1 MVDETTELEN
11 VGDVMVC
18 AEVVDGNLAREAVVT
33 VTSSDGSAIGM
44 YVTSFEQHLML
55 YNFSLIP
62 YLIKPGSQDDAITI
76 YLRDIIIVNYFLVYS
91 LYILAL
97 LRINYS
103 SLHYDTF
110 ALNIVDEHPLVAIL
124 STSIH

>member
-44 YVTSFEQHLML
+44 SHRL
-55 YNFSLIP
+55 
-62 YLIKPGSQDDAITI
+62 
-76 YLRDIIIVNYFLVYS
+76 
-91 LYILAL
+91 
-97 LRINYS
+97 S
-103 SLHYDTF
+103 ST
-110 ALNIVDEHPLVAIL
+110 
-124 STSIH
+124 